1 MLHRGFR
8 AAGAAAASFVC
19 LFAGTVRAQS
29 VPGVA
34 TTMEDRFSQTNTPLV
49 NPKGTFEALITH
61 RFNQSVIEAG
71 GGGLWG
77 LDSGSAVGLGI
88 EYVPVERLAVQ
99 VYRVNTYADYEFALK
114 GSVLRPSAS
123 LPLAIGLRGGLNWR
137 TAPYAPKET
146 SWFGQAIVSY
156 TILDRVTLAAA
167 PAYVQNTQFQHD
179 VFNVPVIAQVKITKT
194 IALIG
199 EFVPKKNPPDVTGSV
214 YQWSTTLEKQIFNHR
229 FALWIGNSAATTMDQ
244 YIGGDYLGGVTD
256 KNIRIGFNLVRAWDL
271 FPSDKK

>member
-1 MLHRGFR
+1 MSVRLVHGT
-8 AAGAAAASFVC
+8 AAAVVSLVC
-19 LFAGTVRAQS
+19 LLAVPAGAQS

-34 TTMEDRFSQTNTPLV
+34 TTMEDRFIQTATPIV
-49 NPKGTFEALITH
+49 NPKGTFEAVITH
-61 RFNQSVIEAG
+61 RFNQAVIDAG
-71 GGGLWG
+71 GSSLWG
-77 LDSGSAVGLGI
+77 LDSGAAIGLGI

-114 GSVLRPSAS
+114 GSLLRPKAS
-123 LPLAIGLRGGLNWR
+123 LPLAIGVRGGLNWR
-137 TAPYAPKET
+137 TASYAPKET

-167 PAYVQNTQFQHD
+167 PAYVQNTQFQTD
-179 VFNVPVIAQVKITKT
+179 VFNVPLIAQVKITKT
-194 IALIG
+194 IALMG
-199 EFVPKKNPPDVTGSV
+199 EFVPKKDYTPDSV
-214 YQWSTTLEKQIFNHR
+214 YQWSVALEKQIFNHR

-244 YIGGDYLGGVTD
+244 YIGGDYAGGVTD